1 MIQQQSRPTGEYRE
15 IADLTETERHRLLAS
30 ERRRIL
36 VTILSTHT
44 PPADLETLA
53 EKIVDRD
60 VAIESVDDGV
70 VDRMM
75 TVLRHK
81 HLPILSDMGLIEF
94 DADANQIEFAKN
106 WSY

>member
-1 MIQQQSRPTGEYRE
+1 MIQHQSRPTGEYRE
-15 IADLTETERHRLLAS
+15 IVDLTETERHRLFAS

-36 VTILSTHT
+36 TTILSTHT
-44 PPADLETLA
+44 PPVDLETLA

-60 VAIESVDDGV
+60 IAIESADVGV
-70 VDRMM
+70 VDRMT

-81 HLPILSDMGLIEF
+81 HLPILSDMEIIEF
-94 DADANQIEFAKN
+94 DADTNQIEFAKN

>member
-1 MIQQQSRPTGEYRE
+1 MIQQQTRPTGEYRE
-15 IADLTETERHRLLAS
+15 IADLTETERHRLLTS

-36 VTILSTHT
+36 ITILSTHT
-44 PPADLETLA
+44 PPVDLETLA

-60 VAIESVDDGV
+60 VAIESVDDGIV
-70 VDRMM
+70 NRMM

-81 HLPILSDMGLIEF
+81 HLPMLSDMEILEF
-94 DADANQIEFAKN
+94 DPEANQIEFAKN

>member
-1 MIQQQSRPTGEYRE
+1 MTQQQSRPTGSYRE

-36 VTILSTHT
+36 TTILSTNT
-44 PPADLETLA
+44 PPVDLETLA
-53 EKIVDRD
+53 EQIVDRD
-60 VAIESVDDGV
+60 VAIESADDAV
-70 VDRMM
+70 VDRMT

-81 HLPILSDMGLIEF
+81 HLPVLSDMGLIEF
-94 DADANQIEFAKN
+94 DADTNQVEFAGD